1 MGIMGRSASTNRGDV
16 VWCCDVC
23 GRSWVGAQAHSCGGV
38 GVGVLGF
45 AQREPSPRPAT
56 TRDMLALAD
65 RYSLDTEQIA
75 TFLRVVREQHPGVIR
90 TADA

>member
-1 MGIMGRSASTNRGDV
+1 MGIVGRSTSTNPGDV
-16 VWCCDVC
+16 MWCCDVC
-23 GRSWVGAQAHSCGGV
+23 GRSWVGVGAHTCGGRALEFPQLRWDPQPPV
-38 GVGVLGF
+38 
-45 AQREPSPRPAT
+45 T